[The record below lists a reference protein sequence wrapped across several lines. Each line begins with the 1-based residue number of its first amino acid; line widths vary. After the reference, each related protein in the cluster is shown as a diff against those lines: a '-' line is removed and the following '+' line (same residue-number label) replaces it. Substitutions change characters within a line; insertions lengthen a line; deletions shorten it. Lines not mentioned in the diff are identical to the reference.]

1 VADADAFHLT
11 GARLRRA
18 PVFVLALLAVLAAAL
33 SATPAAHGQGQG
45 TPGYRPPV
53 VTVPSQLPE
62 TPFDYSVSASEAINT
77 ANADRRVEELR
88 RKRGGLSAV
97 PQATRGTWEIN
108 YIKDNQAIALVVVDG
123 NSDKVEN
130 VWTGPQV
137 IWPMARGYE
146 GQFGHLLNAPYVWIP
161 LALLF
166 FLGLFDFRA
175 PLRIAHL
182 DLVMLLS
189 FGISEAFFNA
199 AEIGVS
205 VPLAYVPLVY
215 LLARTVW
222 IGFKGPGAGLRPS
235 VPIGALLICAVL
247 LCGGRIALNVVDSE
261 PIDVGYAGVIGAD
274 RITHGEPIYGE
285 GAFPDDNPKGDTYG
299 PFNYAAY
306 IPFELAFPWHGFWDK
321 LPSAHAASIF
331 FDLACVLG
339 LFVLGRRLRPGREG
353 RRLGVI
359 LAFAWLAYPYT
370 DYALQSNS
378 NDSLLGALLIWGLVG
393 FRSIGWRAASL
404 ALAAGA
410 KFTPIVLAPL
420 FATGEVGLAGKLRLG
435 GRDEDGRRR
444 WVTLDRKLAIRLAY
458 FLTVFL
464 AILAALYVYPAIDP
478 GLTETWHR
486 TISTQLNRESPF
498 SIWGQVTSLQPLQ
511 TLLSLAVAAFGA
523 SLALVPR
530 RRTLVQATALS
541 AAVMVAVE
549 IPLEH
554 WFYLYIPWFF
564 GLVIAAIAPGD
575 VSDEGRRRP
584 PPVAARGEP
593 QQAPRPKPVR
603 AAHG

>member
-1 VADADAFHLT
+1 V
-11 GARLRRA
+11 
-18 PVFVLALLAVLAAAL
+18 AAL
-33 SATPAAHGQGQG
+33 SLAPPAHGQGQG
-45 TPGYRPPV
+45 TLGYRPPI

-77 ANADRRVEELR
+77 ANADPRVEDLR

-97 PQATRGTWEIN
+97 PQPTRGTWEIS
-108 YIKDNQAIALVVVDG
+108 YIKDNEAIALVVVDG
-123 NSDKVEN
+123 NSDRVEN

-166 FLGLFDFRA
+166 FLGLFDFSR
-175 PLRIAHL
+175 PLRLAHL
-182 DLVMLLS
+182 DLLVLLS

-205 VPLAYVPLVY
+205 VPLAYPPLLY
-215 LLARTVW
+215 LLARTIW
-222 IGFKGPGAGLRPS
+222 IGFKGPGDGVRPS
-235 VPIGALLICAVL
+235 VPVGVLLVCALLL
-247 LCGGRIALNVVDSE
+247 FGGRIALNVTDSE

-274 RITHGEPIYGE
+274 RIAHGEPLYGE

-339 LFVLGRRLRPGREG
+339 LFLLGRQLRPGREG

-378 NDSLLGALLIWGLVG
+378 NDALLGALLIWGLVG
-393 FRSIGWRAASL
+393 FRSIGWRALSL

-420 FATGEVGLAGKLRLG
+420 FATGEVGLAGRLRIG
-435 GRDEDGRRR
+435 GRDADGKRR
-444 WVTLDRKLAIRLAY
+444 WLALDRRLAIRLAY
-458 FLTVFL
+458 FTAVFL
-464 AILAALYVYPAIDP
+464 AVLAALYVYPAIDP
-478 GLTETWHR
+478 GLSETWHR

-498 SIWGQVTSLQPLQ
+498 SIWGQVSSLQPLQ
-511 TLLSLAVAAFGA
+511 TLVSLAVALFGA

-530 RRTLVQATALS
+530 RRTLAQATALA
-541 AAVMVAVE
+541 AAVMIAVE

-564 GLVIAAIAPGD
+564 GLVIAALATGGGAEAKPPPARRDGGEAAPTRRP
-575 VSDEGRRRP
+575 RRRP
-584 PPVAARGEP
+584 RAPAR
-593 QQAPRPKPVR
+593 AR
-603 AAHG
+603 A